1 MPADKVKILA
11 VDDVPENLTALEAL
25 LRSDGLEL
33 LQARSGPEALELLL
47 VHDVALALLDVNMP
61 GMNGFELAE
70 FMRGTERTRRVP
82 IIFLTA
88 AAGDERRRFRGYETG
103 AVDYLLKPV
112 DTQLLRNKVDI
123 FVELARQRQEIA
135 EQRDQLSAALG
146 RVQAHSDNSPLAVVE
161 FDADFCIRTWS
172 KGAERLFGWTAAEVE
187 GVCLP
192 SLKWINEED
201 ATALSALLEEFVS
214 GDRARH
220 MQAQRVFCQNG
231 EALHSEW
238 YCSALRDAAGKLVS
252 INVQILDVSERRRAE
267 ETQKLLIGELNH
279 RVKNTLASVQAIA
292 TQTLRHAAEPA
303 AFAPTFIG
311 RIHALARAHSLLSSA
326 TWQGASLRELVN
338 DQLQLGTIDESRLT
352 VEGPDIDL
360 PPETALHLALVIHE
374 LATNANKYGAL
385 STPEG
390 RLSFTWQAS
399 ADGLALVWAEQ
410 GGPAV
415 EPPSRRGFGTALIQR
430 SIQAE
435 GGTAEPAYLPNG
447 LQWRFT
453 LPNPGVI
460 LPPAAPSPAPAP
472 AAPASPLPKIAAS
485 VGALAGRRVLVIEDE
500 PLVALELVSIL
511 EEAGAEII
519 GPAATAEGAIET
531 IRATRPDAAL
541 LDGNLQG
548 ASVEAVAETLT
559 SLELPF
565 LFVSGYGRDHLPDGF
580 RHIAVIGKPFDG
592 KQLVARVV
600 GMLEAAPALVA

>member
-1 MPADKVKILA
+1 MPGEVVKILA

-25 LRSDGLEL
+25 LRRDGLEL
-33 LQARSGPEALELLL
+33 LLARSGPEALELLL

-61 GMNGFELAE
+61 GMDGFELAE
-70 FMRGTERTRRVP
+70 FMRGTDRTRRVP

-88 AAGDERRRFRGYETG
+88 ATGDERRRFRGYETG

-123 FVELARQRQEIA
+123 FVELARQRQELA
-135 EQRDQLSAALG
+135 QQRDQLSAALG

-201 ATALSALLEEFVS
+201 STALSSLLEEFVS

-303 AFAPTFIG
+303 EFAPTFIG

-338 DQLQLGTIDESRLT
+338 GQLQLGTIDESRLT
-352 VEGPDIDL
+352 VDGPDVDL
-360 PPETALHLALVIHE
+360 PPEMALHLALVIHE

-385 STPEG
+385 STSEG
-390 RLSFTWQAS
+390 RLSFTWQGT
-399 ADGLALVWAEQ
+399 ADGLMLEWAEQ

-435 GGTAEPAYLPNG
+435 GGTAEPAYLPDG
-447 LQWRFT
+447 LRWYFT
-453 LPNPGVI
+453 LPHPGVKRPAV
-460 LPPAAPSPAPAP
+460 LPTP
-472 AAPASPLPKIAAS
+472 AAPARALPRLADPAR
-485 VGALAGRRVLVIEDE
+485 ALAGRRVLVIEDE
-500 PLVALELVSIL
+500 PLVALDLVSIL

-519 GPAATAEGAIET
+519 GPAATADAAIAT

-548 ASVEAVAETLT
+548 SSVEAVAETLT
-559 SLELPF
+559 SHELPF
-565 LFVSGYGRDHLPDGF
+565 LFVTGYGREHLPDGF
-580 RHIAVIGKPFDG
+580 RHIAVIGKPFDRT
-592 KQLVARVV
+592 QLVATVA
-600 GMLEAAPALVA
+600 GMLEPAPALVA

>member
-1 MPADKVKILA
+1 MPGDVVKILA
-11 VDDVPENLTALEAL
+11 VDDVPGNLTALEAL
-25 LRSDGLEL
+25 LRRDGLEL

-61 GMNGFELAE
+61 GMNGFEIAE
-70 FMRGTERTRRVP
+70 FMRGTDRTRRVP

-88 AAGDERRRFRGYETG
+88 ATGDERRRFRGYETG

-112 DTQLLRNKVDI
+112 DAQLLRNKVDI
-123 FVELARQRQEIA
+123 FVELARQRQELA

-201 ATALSALLEEFVS
+201 AGQLSALLDEFVS

-220 MQAQRVFCQNG
+220 MQTQRVFCQSG

-238 YCSALRDAAGKLVS
+238 YCSALRDASGKLSS

-292 TQTLRHAAEPA
+292 TQTLRHAAAPA
-303 AFAPTFIG
+303 EFAPTFIG

-338 DQLQLGTIDESRLT
+338 GQLQLGTIDESRLT
-352 VEGPDIDL
+352 VEGPDVDL
-360 PPETALHLALVIHE
+360 PPEMALHLALVIHE

-390 RLSFTWQAS
+390 RLSFTWQITP
-399 ADGLALVWAEQ
+399 DGLALEWVEQ
-410 GGPAV
+410 GGPPV

-435 GGTAEPAYLPNG
+435 GGTAEPAYLPEG
-447 LQWRFT
+447 LRWHFT
-453 LPNPGVI
+453 LPRPGPVHA
-460 LPPAAPSPAPAP
+460 PALARSAAPAP
-472 AAPASPLPKIAAS
+472 RAVKPSGP
-485 VGALAGRRVLVIEDE
+485 VGALTGRRVLVIEDE
-500 PLVALELVSIL
+500 PLVALDLIAIL
-511 EEAGAEII
+511 EEAGAEVI
-519 GPAATAEGAIET
+519 GPAATAEAAIET
-531 IRATRPDAAL
+531 ARTGRADAAL

-548 ASVEAVAETLT
+548 SSVEAVAETLA
-559 SLELPF
+559 SQELPF
-565 LFVSGYGRDHLPDGF
+565 VFVTGYGREHLPDGF
-580 RHIAVIGKPFDG
+580 RHVPVISKPFDRAHLIG
-592 KQLVARVV
+592 AVTAILKHD
-600 GMLEAAPALVA
+600 EAAVA

>member
-1 MPADKVKILA
+1 MPADRVKILA

-192 SLKWINEED
+192 SLKWVNEED
-201 ATALSALLEEFVS
+201 ATTLSALLEEFVS

-220 MQAQRVFCQNG
+220 MQAQRVFCRNG

-326 TWQGASLRELVN
+326 TWQGASLRDLVN
-338 DQLQLGTIDESRLT
+338 GQLQLGTIDESRLT
-352 VEGPDIDL
+352 VEGPDVDL

-385 STPEG
+385 SGPEG
-390 RLSFTWQAS
+390 RLSFTWQVTS
-399 ADGLALVWAEQ
+399 DGLALVWAEQ

-435 GGTAEPAYLPNG
+435 GGTAEAAYLPTG
-447 LQWRFT
+447 LQWHFT
-453 LPNPGVI
+453 LPHPGVVQTT
-460 LPPAAPSPAPAP
+460 AAPAP
-472 AAPASPLPKIAAS
+472 AEPPQPPSTLPKVADP
-485 VGALAGRRVLVIEDE
+485 VGALSGRRVLVIEDE

-519 GPAATAEGAIET
+519 GPAATAEAAIET
-531 IRATRPDAAL
+531 IRAARPDAAL

-548 ASVEAVAETLT
+548 ASVDAVAETLT

-565 LFVSGYGRDHLPDGF
+565 IFVSGYGRDHLPDGF
-580 RHIAVIGKPFDG
+580 RHIAVVGKPFDRN
-592 KQLVARVV
+592 QLVGSVMA
-600 GMLEAAPALVA
+600 MLEDAPALVA

>member
-1 MPADKVKILA
+1 MPADMVKILA

-192 SLKWINEED
+192 SLKWVNEED
-201 ATALSALLEEFVS
+201 ATTLSALLEEFVS

-292 TQTLRHAAEPA
+292 TQTLRHAAEPSE
-303 AFAPTFIG
+303 FAPTFIG

-326 TWQGASLRELVN
+326 TWQGASLRDLVN
-338 DQLQLGTIDESRLT
+338 GQLQLGTIDENRLT
-352 VEGPDIDL
+352 VEGPDVDL

-385 STPEG
+385 SRPEG

-435 GGTAEPAYLPNG
+435 GGTAEAAYLPEG
-447 LQWRFT
+447 LQWHFT
-453 LPNPGVI
+453 LPLPGVVR
-460 LPPAAPSPAPAP
+460 ASAAPAP
-472 AAPASPLPKIAAS
+472 AEPADPAFTLPKVADP

-519 GPAATAEGAIET
+519 GPAATAEAAIDT

-548 ASVEAVAETLT
+548 SSVEAVAETLT

-565 LFVSGYGRDHLPDGF
+565 LFVSGYGREHLPEGF
-580 RHIAVIGKPFDG
+580 RHIAVIGKPFDRN
-592 KQLVARVV
+592 QLVATVV
-600 GMLEAAPALVA
+600 ATLEDARALVA

>member
-1 MPADKVKILA
+1 MPGEVVKILA

-25 LRSDGLEL
+25 LRRDGLEL
-33 LQARSGPEALELLL
+33 LLARSGPEALELLL

-61 GMNGFELAE
+61 GMDGFELAE
-70 FMRGTERTRRVP
+70 FMRGTDRTRRVP

-88 AAGDERRRFRGYETG
+88 ATGDERRRFRGYETG

-123 FVELARQRQEIA
+123 FVELARQRQELA
-135 EQRDQLSAALG
+135 QQRDQLSAALG

-201 ATALSALLEEFVS
+201 ATALSSLLEEFVS

-303 AFAPTFIG
+303 EFAPTFIG

-338 DQLQLGTIDESRLT
+338 GQLQLGTIDESRLT
-352 VEGPDIDL
+352 VDGPDVDL
-360 PPETALHLALVIHE
+360 PPEMALHLALVIHE

-385 STPEG
+385 STSEG
-390 RLSFTWQAS
+390 RLSFTWQGTAE
-399 ADGLALVWAEQ
+399 GLMLEWAEQ

-435 GGTAEPAYLPNG
+435 GGTAEPAYLPDG
-447 LQWRFT
+447 LRWHFT
-453 LPNPGVI
+453 LPHPGVTRPAV
-460 LPPAAPSPAPAP
+460 LPTPAASAPALPRLADP
-472 AAPASPLPKIAAS
+472 AR
-485 VGALAGRRVLVIEDE
+485 ALAGRRVLVIEDE

-519 GPAATAEGAIET
+519 GPAATADAAIET
-531 IRATRPDAAL
+531 IRATRSDAAL

-548 ASVEAVAETLT
+548 SSVESVAETLT
-559 SLELPF
+559 SHELPF
-565 LFVSGYGRDHLPDGF
+565 LFVTGYGREHLPDGF
-580 RHIAVIGKPFDG
+580 RHIAVIGKPFDRT
-592 KQLVARVV
+592 QLVATVA
-600 GMLEAAPALVA
+600 GMLEPAPALVA